1 MSANSILFSPFDF
14 PVNDPVW
21 DDGTPAK
28 LGVMAFGNSVLLKN
42 PSSNTLFFF
51 WSLKGQKEKND
62 VSVFHWEIPKLPFI
76 ELSLDLPHDRKPMVP
91 SGVARLEEPQKP
103 DSSPSPSSPVFTEK
117 TPSHV
122 PEGYRR
128 WKITMNGNAAVTLS
142 VVPDEKVAGTQE
154 YPGLSETR
162 IYDLSLYGLQLNT
175 LFLLEKTDTLFNG
188 VTIEFDKPLMPLRVK
203 YGDQNLSW
211 SETPSSQDNVTRIY
225 VTLPTMDTGS
235 RELQVQAFC
244 PVKNDN
250 LWVLPKVSLEKGKFF
265 WTQTRSEIRVNRPL
279 IVRDIDAEDWRQ
291 VSSGDVTENSPGDAF
306 VFQAFSHDSK
316 IGIEVGLTPPRL
328 FYQSGTTLQWGD
340 RDVVARSIIDL
351 NVEEGPLQQFELELS
366 PHWTLDLLE
375 ASAPSQI
382 NYYKD
387 DDSLPQSDPVSP
399 NAAGTRWIVQMRSPF
414 DNSRPLRLIVQTR
427 RPLATLQNGTV
438 PEEPVADNMQTYHVP
453 LGEFRPVQVANAR
466 ECTHLV
472 SFDMSKEYR
481 LTSSGENPSETTS
494 VANDKIWERFGTIPS
509 GPTYILGESQSSDI
523 LTVAPL
529 KPTYRMSATTEV
541 TIKDGRLTEQCRF
554 FF

>member
-1 MSANSILFSPFDF
+1 MKKVRHFSFLVTFLLTGIVTTSLAQAQTNDAKPSARTSATSPENEDGSQSPINFQRIFYPEREASVIRDSLSSGDRFVYIKSDDFKQWLNIAEKSEQKKLLAFDESKQFVSLDLYARFEENQLVDGRGALKLSPKENPAVDNHENVASKTNPLFEMSANSILFSPFDF

-265 WTQTRSEIRVNRPL
+265 WNQTRS
-279 IVRDIDAEDWRQ
+279 
-291 VSSGDVTENSPGDAF
+291 
-306 VFQAFSHDSK
+306 
-316 IGIEVGLTPPRL
+316 
-328 FYQSGTTLQWGD
+328 
-340 RDVVARSIIDL
+340 
-351 NVEEGPLQQFELELS
+351 
-366 PHWTLDLLE
+366 
-375 ASAPSQI
+375 
-382 NYYKD
+382 
-387 DDSLPQSDPVSP
+387 
-399 NAAGTRWIVQMRSPF
+399 
-414 DNSRPLRLIVQTR
+414 
-427 RPLATLQNGTV
+427 
-438 PEEPVADNMQTYHVP
+438 
-453 LGEFRPVQVANAR
+453 
-466 ECTHLV
+466 
-472 SFDMSKEYR
+472 
-481 LTSSGENPSETTS
+481 
-494 VANDKIWERFGTIPS
+494 
-509 GPTYILGESQSSDI
+509 
-523 LTVAPL
+523 
-529 KPTYRMSATTEV
+529 
-541 TIKDGRLTEQCRF
+541 
-554 FF
+554 